1 MATEKERKLM
11 CEIMN
16 LAVDVTLAGG
26 EYAIAANYIGHI
38 HAFEI
43 RITDSKLAFHKDS
56 GEWAHLSGKDDIWDE
71 ANSLDRL
78 SQMLHTVKQYHPAFD
93 ADGVKL

>member
-1 MATEKERKLM
+1 VATEKERKLM
-11 CEIMN
+11 GEIMN

-26 EYAIAANYIGHI
+26 LYTIAASYIAHI

-43 RITDSKLAFHKDS
+43 RVMKGVSQVNKSA
-56 GEWAHLSGKDDIWDE
+56 EWAHLSGRHDIWTAKE
-71 ANSLDRL
+71 SIERL
-78 SQMLHTVKQYHPAFD
+78 EQMLTEVKQYHPAFD

>member
-16 LAVDVTLAGG
+16 LSVDVNLTGG
-26 EYAIAANYIGHI
+26 EYTINAEYLGHI
-38 HAFEI
+38 HAFDISI
-43 RITDSKLAFHKDS
+43 RDSKLALQNES
-56 GEWAHLSGKDDIWDE
+56 CQWACLSGKSDLWDE
-71 ANSLDRL
+71 AQSVNRL
-78 SQMLHTVKQYHPAFD
+78 EQMLTEVKQYHPQFD

>member
-11 CEIMN
+11 GEIMN

-26 EYAIAANYIGHI
+26 LYTIETNYIAHI
-38 HAFEI
+38 HAFDI
-43 RITDSKLAFHKDS
+43 RVLKGIEQVNKNAQ
-56 GEWAHLSGKDDIWDE
+56 WAHLSGRHDIWTAKE
-71 ANSLDRL
+71 SIERL
-78 SQMLHTVKQYHPAFD
+78 EQMLAEVKQYHPAFD

>member
-11 CEIMN
+11 GEIMN
-16 LAVDVTLAGG
+16 LAVDVTLHGG
-26 EYAIAANYIGHI
+26 EHTVVASYIGHI

-43 RITDSKLAFHKDS
+43 RVMKGITQINETA
-56 GEWAHLSGKDDIWDE
+56 EWAHLSGRHDIWTAKDSIE
-71 ANSLDRL
+71 RL
-78 SQMLHTVKQYHPAFD
+78 EQMLTEVKQYHPAFD

>member
-11 CEIMN
+11 GEIMD

-26 EYAIAANYIGHI
+26 EYKINAQYLGHI
-38 HAFEI
+38 HAFDI
-43 RITDSKLAFHKDS
+43 RIMDSKFVLQNESCH
-56 GEWAHLSGKDDIWDE
+56 WACLSGKNDLWDE
-71 ANSLDRL
+71 AKSVNRL
-78 SQMLHTVKQYHPAFD
+78 KEMLTQVKQHHPAFD